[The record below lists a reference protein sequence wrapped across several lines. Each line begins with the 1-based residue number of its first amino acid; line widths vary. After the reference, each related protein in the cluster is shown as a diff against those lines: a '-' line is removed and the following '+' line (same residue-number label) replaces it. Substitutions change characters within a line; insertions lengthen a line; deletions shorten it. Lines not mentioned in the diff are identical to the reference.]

1 MDLHQTL
8 LGADGVSLGR
18 RRGVLH
24 WTLIAILHELRFAQR
39 NLVLFHT
46 KLTISS
52 TTGAAMPSVVHF
64 ADEAK
69 TIAPYSGVSR
79 RGTPLSRLS
88 GF

>member
-8 LGADGVSLGR
+8 LGADGMSRGR
-18 RRGVLH
+18 TPLDPH
-24 WTLIAILHELRFAQR
+24 CNPHEMRFTRR

-46 KLTISS
+46 SLTINS

-69 TIAPYSGVSR
+69 IIAPHSCVSG
-79 RGTPLSRLS
+79 RGTPLSKLS
-88 GF
+88 DF